1 MIHVSNTSDRFT
13 LRNAEQGLSRMSTV
27 KSPRFHVFI
36 SHSSEDRTWADAACE
51 VLERRKMRCWIAPRD
66 ISPGTEWGAAI
77 VDGIDRSRVMVL
89 IFSANAN
96 QSPQVRRE
104 VERAIAKSVPILPL
118 RIEDIRPQ
126 GAMEFALSNTHW
138 LDAFAAPADER
149 LAQLADSVMALLGV
163 KREKKSAT
171 QSVPLMPVVRKR
183 KMPWIVAMVLTAIV
197 VLGILFMMMPDD
209 DASPSLVNPTGV
221 SNIDTSAAPA
231 VSVED
236 ETSSFQGRWFAV
248 EETAA
253 GHGPFSDV
261 DVASRKFIL
270 VIQGHHLEHSVVP
283 VDAGRISLTGD
294 ICFEKTGDKRTFS
307 VQGIDG
313 DGIRR
318 KWKGPYKFEEN
329 FLYISYR
336 LSEGRGIE
344 PTPPMMFQN
353 NGERGIFYAKL
364 RRAGAKR
371 NKRQ

>member
-1 MIHVSNTSDRFT
+1 
-13 LRNAEQGLSRMSTV
+13 MSTA
-27 KSPRFHVFI
+27 KATRFHVFI

-51 VLERRKMRCWIAPRD
+51 VLERRKMKCWIAPRD
-66 ISPGTEWGAAI
+66 ITPGTEWGAAI

-163 KREKKSAT
+163 KREKQSAT

-183 KMPWIVAMVLTAIV
+183 RLPWIVATVLMAII
-197 VLGILFMMMPDD
+197 VLGILFMMMQEDA
-209 DASPSLVNPTGV
+209 ASPSSVNTTGS
-221 SNIDTSAAPA
+221 SNVVTPAAPA

-248 EETAA
+248 EESAA
-253 GHGPFSDV
+253 GHGPFSDA
-261 DVASRKFIL
+261 DVASRKFIMG
-270 VIQGHHLEHSVVP
+270 IQDHHLEHSVAP
-283 VDAGRISLTGD
+283 ADAEKISLSGD
-294 ICFEKTGDKRTFS
+294 ISFKKAGNERTFS
-307 VQGIDG
+307 VHGIDAG
-313 DGIRR
+313 GNRR
-318 KWKGPYKFEEN
+318 KWQGLYKFEDN

-336 LSEGRGIE
+336 MSEGRGVE
-344 PTPPMMFQN
+344 PMLPMIIQN

-364 RRAGAKR
+364 RRLGPRR
-371 NKRQ
+371 NKKQ

>member
-1 MIHVSNTSDRFT
+1 
-13 LRNAEQGLSRMSTV
+13 
-27 KSPRFHVFI
+27 VFI

-51 VLERRKMRCWIAPRD
+51 VLERRKMKCWIAPRD
-66 ISPGTEWGAAI
+66 IAPGTEWGAAI

-171 QSVPLMPVVRKR
+171 QSVPMIPVVRKR
-183 KMPWIVAMVLTAIV
+183 RIPWIVPTVLMTIV
-197 VLGILFMMMPDD
+197 VVGILLMTMMPGQN
-209 DASPSLVNPTGV
+209 ASSSLVNSTGD
-221 SNIDTSAAPA
+221 SSAVFAN

-236 ETSSFQGRWFAV
+236 ETASFQGRWFAV
-248 EETAA
+248 EESSA
-253 GHGPFSDV
+253 GHGPFSAA
-261 DVASRKFIL
+261 DVASRKFI
-270 VIQGHHLEHSVVP
+270 IWIHGHHLEHSVAP
-283 VDAGRISLTGD
+283 ADADKFSLTGTVS
-294 ICFEKTGDKRTFS
+294 FQKKGSERTFS

-313 DGIRR
+313 GGTRR
-318 KWKGPYKFEEN
+318 KWQGLYKFEEN

-336 LSEGRGIE
+336 MSEGRGVE
-344 PTPPMMFQN
+344 PMPPIIIQD

-364 RRAGAKR
+364 RLAGPRR
-371 NKRQ
+371 NKKQ

>member
-1 MIHVSNTSDRFT
+1 
-13 LRNAEQGLSRMSTV
+13 MSTA
-27 KSPRFHVFI
+27 KAPRFHVFI

-51 VLERRKMRCWIAPRD
+51 VLERRKMKCWIAPRD
-66 ISPGTEWGAAI
+66 ITPGTEWGAAI

-96 QSPQVRRE
+96 QSAQVRRE

-171 QSVPLMPVVRKR
+171 QSVPMMPVVRKR
-183 KMPWIVAMVLTAIV
+183 RIPWIATTVLMAIV
-197 VLGILFMMMPDD
+197 VLGIWFMMMPGD
-209 DASPSLVNPTGV
+209 DASPPSVNSSGGSSVVTPE
-221 SNIDTSAAPA
+221 

-236 ETSSFQGRWFAV
+236 ETQSFQGRWFAV
-248 EETAA
+248 EESAA
-253 GHGPFSDV
+253 GHGPFSV
-261 DVASRKFIL
+261 AEVASRKFL
-270 VIQGHHLEHSVVP
+270 MGIQDHHLEYSVAP
-283 VDAGRISLTGD
+283 ADADEISLSGD
-294 ICFEKTGDKRTFS
+294 ISFKKTGNERTFS
-307 VQGIDG
+307 VLGIDESG
-313 DGIRR
+313 TRR
-318 KWKGPYKFEEN
+318 KWQGLYKFEEN

-336 LSEGRGIE
+336 MSEGRGVE
-344 PTPPMMFQN
+344 PMPPMIIQD

-364 RRAGAKR
+364 RRAGPRR
-371 NKRQ
+371 NKKQ